1 MAATLINGINYS
13 WGTVVIRALGSVFTG
28 VTKISYK
35 DAQEMENT
43 YGAGNF
49 PIGRGLGKIT
59 FEGSITLYKEELVA
73 LRSISPFGRIQNISE
88 FDITVTYDVGGAKRV
103 SDVLQGCRFMENG
116 TEVASGDTKIEVDIP
131 LAIGNINFGN
141 SLV

>member
-1 MAATLINGINYS
+1 MAGTLINGINYS

-35 DAQEMENT
+35 DSQEMENT

-49 PIGRGLGKIT
+49 PIGRGLGKIS

-73 LRSISPFGRIQNISE
+73 LRSIAPFGRIQNISE

-116 TEVASGDTKIEVDIP
+116 VEVSAGDNKIEVDIP

-141 SLV
+141 ALV

>member
-1 MAATLINGINYS
+1 MAGTLINGINYS

-35 DAQEMENT
+35 DSQEMENT

-49 PIGRGLGKIT
+49 PIGRGLGKIS

-73 LRSISPFGRIQNISE
+73 LRSIAPFGRIQNISE

-116 TEVASGDTKIEVDIP
+116 VEVSSGDTKIEVDIP

-141 SLV
+141 SAV